1 MVNIQLNLSDK
12 ANAIVTYTKTK
23 NKLNSKED
31 AINFLLESQGMI
43 E

>member
-1 MVNIQLNLSDK
+1 MVKLLIELSDK

-23 NKLNSKED
+23 NGLASKSEAVNKLVED
-31 AINFLLESQGMI
+31 AGMV